1 MLIFSTVLPQNVS
14 FLKNKFRCVFF
25 TANVIVQKLLART
38 HESQGGS
45 RGAFQSR
52 THQYW
57 VHISTRSCCFFSLSC
72 NRHVDIPLNSL
83 HFCSNAFAR
92 VSPISLLAKITNTFY
107 EKVKWKRKNISHI
120 WPVFGTYNCISR
132 QRGLENSPTRQQE
145 CDNASKS
152 AKAGNRQLGF
162 TLQMP
167 LTHIPEITR
176 TIMVFIV

>member
-1 MLIFSTVLPQNVS
+1 MFN
-14 FLKNKFRCVFF
+14 FLKINSDVFF
-25 TANVIVQKLLART
+25 SQQMWLYRNSWLVHTRAREDQGELFKVGPT
-38 HESQGGS
+38 SIGFTSQ
-45 RGAFQSR
+45 QDP
-52 THQYW
+52 
-57 VHISTRSCCFFSLSC
+57 VVFFSLSC

-83 HFCSNAFAR
+83 RFCSNAFAL

-132 QRGLENSPTRQQE
+132 QTGLENSPTRQQE